1 MGTLFVNK
9 SGRAFKITRTN
20 GGSDVIGTL
29 PVNAIF
35 AWTDSWAGNGTLR
48 DALAAALYSGKHPG
62 VDERLD
68 DGSTDIDTLDAYEYT
83 IERDF
88 KRLTNT

>member
-29 PVNAIF
+29 PFLHGQIPGLE
-35 AWTDSWAGNGTLR
+35 T
-48 DALAAALYSGKHPG
+48 ALEPIIRGFIATVCMVGLMELLVPEH
-62 VDERLD
+62 LH
-68 DGSTDIDTLDAYEYT
+68 L
-83 IERDF
+83 
-88 KRLTNT
+88 

>member
-35 AWTDSWAGNGTLR
+35 AWTDSWDGNGAGA
-48 DALAAALYSGKHPG
+48 DYQG
-62 VDERLD
+62 
-68 DGSTDIDTLDAYEYT
+68 IY
-83 IERDF
+83 
-88 KRLTNT
+88 

>member
-29 PVNAIF
+29 PVNAILHGQIPGLET
-35 AWTDSWAGNGTLR
+35 ALEPIIR
-48 DALAAALYSGKHPG
+48 DLLQRY
-62 VDERLD
+62 VWLD
-68 DGSTDIDTLDAYEYT
+68 
-83 IERDF
+83 
-88 KRLTNT
+88 

>member
-35 AWTDSWAGNGTLR
+35 AWTDSWAGNGAGADYQGFIATVCMVGLME
-48 DALAAALYSGKHPG
+48 LLVPEH
-62 VDERLD
+62 LH
-68 DGSTDIDTLDAYEYT
+68 L
-83 IERDF
+83 
-88 KRLTNT
+88 